1 MLPVVAI
8 VGRPN
13 VGKSSLFNQLT
24 QTNDALVADFHGLT
38 RDRIYGHLRTD
49 KSDIILIDTGGLD
62 HDHGDL
68 SQVIKEQTD
77 LAIEE
82 SDLIVMIVDGREGL
96 TNSDQEIAQALR
108 KKNKSVLVAINK
120 TEGMNSQTMAA
131 DFYSLGFKAMLSIS
145 ALRGDHCEELISRI
159 LEILGMNQA
168 DSGYQEIP
176 EEKISIA
183 LIGRPNVGKSTFI
196 NGLLK
201 EERLLTENQPGTTRD
216 SIHIDYQFGNQDLIL
231 IDTAGIRRKK
241 KVGEAIEKFSIV
253 KALQAL
259 DLSDAVIVMID
270 GDEGITD
277 QDLSLIGLVLNSGRA
292 FIITINKYDLL
303 DEAAKEMVDRQ
314 IKRKLKFAAY
324 VDVQFISA
332 LKRKHLKQTMNGV
345 LAAAKNAMRTVPT
358 SELSSLIERLME
370 TDPPPYIQGRRIKLK
385 YAHQGGIQPPTFIIY
400 GNQTKKLRDNYK
412 KFIERQIRS
421 YFSFMGTPIQLFF
434 KDSKNPF
441 SDRKNKLSH
450 RQWKKR
456 RRVIRL
462 RKKRS

>member
-145 ALRGDHCEELISRI
+145 ALRGDHCEELISRT

-370 TDPPPYIQGRRIKLK
+370 TDPPPYVQGRRIKLK

>member
-168 DSGYQEIP
+168 DSGYQELP

-241 KVGEAIEKFSIV
+241 KVGEGIEKFSIV

-370 TDPPPYIQGRRIKLK
+370 TDPPPYVQGRRIKLK

>member
-38 RDRIYGHLRTD
+38 RDRIYGHLHTD

-108 KKNKSVLVAINK
+108 KKNKSVLLAINK

-145 ALRGDHCEELISRI
+145 ALRGDHCQELISRI

-168 DSGYQEIP
+168 DSGYQELP

-216 SIHIDYQFGNQDLIL
+216 TIHIDYQFGNQDLIL

-332 LKRKHLKQTMNGV
+332 LKRQHLKQTMNGV

-358 SELSSLIERLME
+358 SELSSLIEKLME
-370 TDPPPYIQGRRIKLK
+370 TDPPPYVQGRRIKLK

-412 KFIERQIRS
+412 KFIESRIRS

-441 SDRKNKLSH
+441 ADRKNRLSN

-462 RKKRS
+462 RKRRS

>member
-441 SDRKNKLSH
+441 ADRKNKLSH

>member
-68 SQVIKEQTD
+68 SQVIKEQTE

-108 KKNKSVLVAINK
+108 KKNKSVLLAINK

-131 DFYSLGFKAMLSIS
+131 DFYSLGFKEMLSIS
-145 ALRGDHCEELISRI
+145 ALRGDHCKELISRI

-168 DSGYQEIP
+168 DSGYQELP

-216 SIHIDYQFGNQDLIL
+216 TIHIDYQFGNQDLIL

-332 LKRKHLKQTMNGV
+332 LKRQHLKQTMNGV

-358 SELSSLIERLME
+358 SELSSLIEKLME
-370 TDPPPYIQGRRIKLK
+370 TDPPPYVQGRRIKLK

-412 KFIERQIRS
+412 KFIESQIRS

-441 SDRKNKLSH
+441 ADRKNKLSH

-462 RKKRS
+462 RKKRP